1 MTITEEAAGT
11 RLRGEPSSCATAAE
25 VGILLY
31 RGCQSA
37 MVHGLTDML
46 ATASDFSVARGGR
59 ALLLSHWSPDE
70 VGTFCRSFDSRPGAE
85 GLADILVAPGR
96 LSGPV
101 TAEEAVPVARWLT
114 TQHARGAGLELWG
127 CVPAGGDRAS
137 SRSVGDHTLDVRGPV
152 SRPER
157 RGLCCKDDRRRW
169 EDGDKLDPISFMRW
183 YRKER

>member
-59 ALLLSHWSPDE
+59 ALCLSHWSPDE
-70 VGTFCRSFDSRPGAE
+70 VGTFRRSFDSRPGAE

-101 TAEEAVPVARWLT
+101 TAEEAVPFAGWLT
-114 TQHARGAGLELWG
+114 TQHARGAVLASNCGGAFPLAETGLL
-127 CVPAGGDRAS
+127 RA
-137 SRSVGDHTLDVRGPV
+137 VGDHTLDVRGPV
-152 SRPER
+152 ADPVSRPKR
-157 RGLCCKDDRRRW
+157 RA
-169 EDGDKLDPISFMRW
+169 
-183 YRKER
+183 